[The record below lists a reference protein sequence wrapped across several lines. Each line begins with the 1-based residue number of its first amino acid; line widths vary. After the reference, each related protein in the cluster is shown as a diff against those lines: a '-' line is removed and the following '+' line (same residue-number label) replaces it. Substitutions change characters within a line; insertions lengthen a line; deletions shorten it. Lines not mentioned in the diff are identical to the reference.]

1 MIKIKDRD
9 ILSSCLWGAAIESLD
24 IEADKFLIIERILEH
39 GGDRQIEFILSNY
52 SAEDIIC
59 VVKESSYLSPKTVNY
74 WCLFFNNL
82 KTEDTKCYSKP
93 FPHLWS
99 PS

>member
-9 ILSSCLWGAAIESLD
+9 ILSSCLWGAAIGYLD
-24 IEADKFLIIERILEH
+24 IEADKFLIIERVLEH
-39 GGDRQIEFILSNY
+39 GGDRQIEFMLSNY

-59 VVKESSYLSPKTVNY
+59 VVKGSSYLSPKTVNY
-74 WCLFFNNL
+74 WCLFFNL
-82 KTEDTKCYSKP
+82 KREDTKCYSRP
-93 FPHLWS
+93 FPHLWL

>member
-1 MIKIKDRD
+1 MIKDTIRD
-9 ILSSCLWGAAIESLD
+9 IISPCLWGAAIKSLD

-39 GGDRQIEFILSNY
+39 GGDRQIHFMMTNY
-52 SAEDIIC
+52 NREDIIH
-59 VVKESSYLSPKTVNY
+59 VVKESSYISPKTVNY
-74 WCLFFNNL
+74 WCLFFNL
-82 KTEDTKCYSKP
+82 RKEDTRCYTKP